1 MNQTE
6 QSVRTEQGNGGT
18 TTFGL
23 VDILFVLVKNKRLII
38 GLPLLA
44 AVLAVGISLLLP
56 DVYRA
61 RTKLL
66 PPHAAQS
73 GAASVLSQLGVAG
86 SVVGAAGMKN
96 QSDLYVGMLRSRT
109 IADKLI
115 ERFRLRDAYD
125 TGSLDI
131 TRLTLEGNTVIASGK
146 DGLITIEV
154 DDTDR
159 KRAAQLANAY
169 VQELM
174 NLTQVLAVTE
184 AAQRR
189 LFFERQLELSK
200 DNLASAEWALKQGLD
215 TKGVISVDASSRA
228 IVETVGRLR
237 AQVSVKEIELN
248 SMRAFVTTANPD
260 FVRVQQELSS
270 LKEELSKLENGRSVQ
285 GAAAAVSQ
293 AAGSRE
299 GGLENIRLL
308 RNVKYY
314 QMLYELLAKQYEAA
328 RLDEA
333 KQSSVLQVLD
343 RAVEPE
349 RKSRPKRLI
358 IVAIATLVAFF
369 VALLWSFLFRTNPS
383 APGRASVAGS
393 IRSEL
398 KARLRRG

>member
-6 QSVRTEQGNGGT
+6 QSMRTEQGSSGPAT
-18 TTFGL
+18 YGL
-23 VDILFVLVKNKRLII
+23 VDILVVLVRNRRKII
-38 GLPLLA
+38 GFPLLVA
-44 AVLAVGISLLLP
+44 ALAAGGSLLIP

-73 GAASVLSQLGVAG
+73 SAASLLSQLGAAG

-96 QSDLYVGMLRSRT
+96 SSDLYVGIVKSRT
-109 IADKLI
+109 VADKLI
-115 ERFRLRDAYD
+115 GRFQLRNAYG
-125 TGSLDI
+125 TSSLDI
-131 TRLTLEGNTVIASGK
+131 TRAELEGNTAIASGK

-154 DDTDR
+154 EDTDR
-159 KRAAQLANAY
+159 KRAAALANAY

-174 NLTQVLAVTE
+174 DLTQVLAVTE

-189 LFFERQLELSK
+189 LFFERQLELAK
-200 DNLASAEWALKQGLD
+200 DNLASAEWALKKGLD

-260 FVRVQQELSS
+260 FARVQQELNS
-270 LKEELSKLENGRSVQ
+270 LREELSRLENGRSGQ
-285 GAAAAVSQ
+285 IASAAESEPNDAKQ
-293 AAGSRE
+293 
-299 GGLENIRLL
+299 GGLENIRML

-333 KQSSVLQVLD
+333 KQSSIIQILD

-349 RKSRPKRLI
+349 RKVKPKRSL
-358 IVAIATLVAFF
+358 IVAGAAFVSLF
-369 VALLWSFLFRTNPS
+369 LAVLWSFLFGAQPS
-383 APGRASVAGS
+383 TPGTVR
-393 IRSEL
+393 RSKWQEL
-398 KARLRRG
+398 KSRLQGK

>member
-6 QSVRTEQGNGGT
+6 QNVRTEQGNPGP

-23 VDILFVLVKNKRLII
+23 VDILVVLVKNKRLII
-38 GLPLLA
+38 GLPLLV
-44 AVLAVGISLLLP
+44 AVLAVGVSLLIP

-73 GAASVLSQLGVAG
+73 GAASVLSQLGIAG

-96 QSDLYVGMLRSRT
+96 SSDLYVGMLRSRT

-115 ERFRLRDAYD
+115 ERFRLRDAYG
-125 TGSLDI
+125 TSSLDI
-131 TRLTLEGNTVIASGK
+131 TRLTLEGNTAIASGK
-146 DGLITIEV
+146 DGLITIDVE
-154 DDTDR
+154 DRDR
-159 KRAAQLANAY
+159 KRAALLANAY

-174 NLTQVLAVTE
+174 SLTQVLAVTE

-260 FVRVQQELSS
+260 FVRVQEELNS
-270 LKEELSKLENGRSVQ
+270 LKEELSRLENGRSAQ
-285 GAAAAVSQ
+285 GAAAAVSE
-293 AAGSRE
+293 AAGSRQS
-299 GGLENIRLL
+299 GLENIRLL

-314 QMLYELLAKQYEAA
+314 QMLYELLAKQYEVA

-333 KQSSVLQVLD
+333 KQSSVIQVLD

-349 RKSRPKRLI
+349 HKSKPKRLI
-358 IVAIATLVAFF
+358 IVAIATIAAFF
-369 VALLWSFLFRTNPS
+369 IALLWSFLFRAKPS
-383 APGRASVAGS
+383 GSGGGSVAS
-393 IRSEL
+393 AMKSEL
-398 KARLRRG
+398 KSRLRRA

>member
-6 QSVRTEQGNGGT
+6 QRMRTEQGSSGPAT
-18 TTFGL
+18 YGL
-23 VDILFVLVKNKRLII
+23 VDILVVLVRNRRQII
-38 GLPLLA
+38 GFPLLVA
-44 AVLAVGISLLLP
+44 ALAAGASLLIP
-56 DVYRA
+56 DVYRG

-73 GAASVLSQLGVAG
+73 SAASLLSQLGAAG

-96 QSDLYVGMLRSRT
+96 SSDLYVGILKSRT
-109 IADKLI
+109 VADKLI
-115 ERFRLRDAYD
+115 GRFQLRNAYG
-125 TGSLDI
+125 TSSLDI
-131 TRLTLEGNTVIASGK
+131 TRAQLEGNTAIASGK

-154 DDTDR
+154 EDTDR
-159 KRAAQLANAY
+159 KRAAALANAY

-174 NLTQVLAVTE
+174 DLTQVLAVTE

-189 LFFERQLELSK
+189 LFFERQLGLAK

-260 FVRVQQELSS
+260 FARVQQELNS
-270 LKEELSKLENGRSVQ
+270 LKEELSKLENGRSGQ
-285 GAAAAVSQ
+285 IAAATASETNDAKQ
-293 AAGSRE
+293 
-299 GGLENIRLL
+299 GGLDNIRML

-333 KQSSVLQVLD
+333 KQSSIIQVLD

-349 RKSRPKRLI
+349 RKVKPKRLL
-358 IVAIATLVAFF
+358 IVAGAAF
-369 VALLWSFLFRTNPS
+369 VALFLAVLWSFLFRANPS
-383 APGRASVAGS
+383 TPGTVQ
-393 IRSEL
+393 RSKWQEL
-398 KARLRRG
+398 KSRLQGQ